1 MAFCSVVAAFMIK
14 VLGMGGQIAAPAPA
28 PRPGGGGASQPPSA
42 GGGGMSVEFYLMTFG
57 PVAVLFS
64 VSLWLG
70 NLAYLYLEVSYI
82 QMLKAGN
89 VVLVFFVG
97 CLLGTEKPLLTTL
110 ANCLWIGLG
119 LFVASYSEANFVL
132 VGFLV
137 QFFGV
142 IAEAFRLQLVQML
155 LSSKGLKLNPITSL
169 YYLSPLCFACLLLP
183 FAIIELPRLQ
193 NRMQREGAFP
203 VPVWMLLANAS
214 TALGLNLSVY
224 ALIGQTSALTMNVA
238 GVVKDW
244 LIIIMSA
251 YLFGNLVS
259 SMQVG
264 GYLFA
269 FLGVLYYNQQRVISK
284 QKEAEAAKA
293 AQADQ
298 GGDTGEEKKGLLD
311 GVLVGNG
318 DGNADAGGPDKG
330 GEKTGDAAV

>member
-1 MAFCSVVAAFMIK
+1 
-14 VLGMGGQIAAPAPA
+14 
-28 PRPGGGGASQPPSA
+28 
-42 GGGGMSVEFYLMTFG
+42 MSVEFYLMTFG

-110 ANCLWIGLG
+110 ANSLWISLG

-137 QFFGV
+137 
-142 IAEAFRLQLVQML
+142 
-155 LSSKGLKLNPITSL
+155 
-169 YYLSPLCFACLLLP
+169 LCFACLLLP

-284 QKEAEAAKA
+284 QREAEAAKA

-311 GVLVGNG
+311 GVLVANG